1 MFKRL
6 LILFCG
12 VVMMCTATAASAA
25 TVTKLKNGLTVLI
38 QEDKRFPLVSTRLYV
53 HAGSGY
59 EEPREAGISHVL
71 EHMVFKGTKNYA
83 KGEIAASIEELGGYL
98 NAATSFDYT
107 VYIADL
113 PADAWKT
120 GLSVLRDQAFFATI
134 DPKEL
139 ESEKKVI
146 IAELERGEDSPFGLL
161 FKKLQQQT
169 MKGTTYAW
177 PIIGYRDTINSFT
190 SEDIKNYIKKHYQPQ
205 QMLLVVCG
213 DIDKDAVLAEAE
225 KLYGN
230 LENTA
235 NVVPPAVVDINKLD
249 ITGPTVQVVEGKWN
263 KVYLGVSFPIPGFD
277 DVNTTGID
285 MLAQLL
291 GGDKTSPFY
300 RKYQYEKQLVDSISA
315 SAYSFERAG
324 LIYITAVLDADNVDE
339 FWAELLKDLSTL
351 KASEFT
357 DEDIARVRLNL
368 EDSLFRAK
376 ETLSGLTSK
385 IGMFEF
391 FFDGEQGEE
400 NYLEEIQNVN
410 HEQLQKLIDT
420 YLKPER
426 LQATVLAP
434 HGNTV
439 SETALTAQV
448 VKIWAPEATAK
459 KQAVEEDIAGKREVI
474 DLGEGRQLILI
485 PDNTLPYVAID
496 MDFMGGDSLID
507 KGQEGLSVLSARVLT
522 KGTGSM
528 DAPAIEEYLADRAAS
543 IGASASRRTFSVSA
557 RYPARFSGDILKLF
571 SQMVQNPALADEEVD
586 REKTDQVAGI
596 KLREDQPLGLATRNL
611 FPFLFTDSIYSYY
624 HAGIPAQVEKFT
636 KDNVEEFW
644 QKQKAMPWTMA
655 VAGEFDR
662 DAIIEFAKQLPKP
675 TEKRPEKFVPT
686 WNTDRTK
693 SISLKDRNQAH
704 LFMIFKTV
712 PLTNKDTAGL
722 ELMQTIL
729 AGQSGLLFNDLRDKH
744 GLGYTV
750 TASSW
755 QSTITGFTYFYIG
768 TEPEKEE
775 AAMEGFRRIIKEIHE
790 NPLSEEQ
797 IKRGQNLMRGQ
808 YYRGHQSLGSRSS
821 EAAGLATANLP
832 LSYNK
837 DIVEQAQKLT
847 PADVQEIAKKYLKPD
862 SAYILRVAP

>member
-1 MFKRL
+1 
-6 LILFCG
+6 
-12 VVMMCTATAASAA
+12 MMCTATAASAA

-83 KGEIAASIEELGGYL
+83 KGQIAASIEELGGYL

-146 IAELERGEDSPFGLL
+146 ISELERGEDSPFGLL

-213 DIDKDAVLAEAE
+213 DIDEKAVLAEAE
-225 KLYGN
+225 KLYGS

-235 NVVPPAVVDINKLD
+235 MVTPPSPVDINTLD
-249 ITGPTVQVVEGKWN
+249 VTGPNVQVVKGKWN
-263 KVYLGVSFPIPGFD
+263 KVYLGISFPIPGFD

-285 MLAQLL
+285 VLAQLM

-324 LIYITAVLDADNVDE
+324 LIYITAVLDEDKVNE
-339 FWAELLKDLSTL
+339 FWNELMNDLRTL
-351 KASEFT
+351 KASEFK
-357 DEDIARVRLNL
+357 DEDLTRVRVNL
-368 EDSLFRAK
+368 EDSLFRSK

-385 IGMFEF
+385 LGMFEF
-391 FFDGEQGEE
+391 FFGGEQGEK
-400 NYLEEIQNVN
+400 NYLDEVENVN
-410 HEQLQKLIDT
+410 REQLQNLIDT
-420 YLKPER
+420 YIRPDR
-426 LQATVLAP
+426 LQATILAP
-434 HGNTV
+434 HDGEL
-439 SETALTAQV
+439 SETALTATV
-448 VKIWAPEATAK
+448 VKNWTSEKTVAK
-459 KQAVEEDIAGKREVI
+459 QKKTQDAVGKKEVI
-474 DLGEGRQLILI
+474 DLGNGRQLILI

-496 MDFMGGDSLID
+496 MDFMGGDSLVKKD
-507 KGQEGLSVLSARVLT
+507 QEGLPVLAARVLT
-522 KGTGSM
+522 KGTGSL
-528 DAPAIEEYLADRAAS
+528 DAPAIEEFLADRAAS

-571 SQMVQNPALADEEVD
+571 TQMVQEPAMAEEEVD
-586 REKTDQVAGI
+586 REKTDQVASI
-596 KLREDQPLGLATRNL
+596 KLREDQPIGLATRNL

-624 HAGIPAQVEKFT
+624 HAGTPELVSKFT
-636 KDNVEEFW
+636 QDDVNGFW
-644 QKQKAMPWTMA
+644 KKQKNMPWTLA
-655 VAGEFDR
+655 IAGDFDR
-662 DAIIEFAKQLPKP
+662 DAMVEFAKRLPEP

-686 WNTDRTK
+686 WNKEHTK
-693 SISLKDRNQAH
+693 SIPLKDRNQAH
-704 LFMIFKTV
+704 LFMIFETV
-712 PLTNKDTAGL
+712 PLTSKDTAGL
-722 ELMQTIL
+722 ELMQNIL

-775 AAMEGFRRIIKEIHE
+775 AAMDGFRRIIKEIQDK
-790 NPLSEEQ
+790 PLSAEQ
-797 IKRGQNLMRGQ
+797 IKRGQNLMSGQ
-808 YYRGHQSLGSRSS
+808 YYRGHQSLGSRSA
-821 EAAGLATANLP
+821 EAAGLATAQLP

-847 PADVQEIAKKYLKPD
+847 PKDVQEIAKKYLNVDK
-862 SAYILRVAP
+862 AYILRVAP

>member
-6 LILFCG
+6 IILICG
-12 VVMMCTATAASAA
+12 VLMTCTATAASAA

-120 GLSVLRDQAFFATI
+120 GLKVLRDQAFFATI
-134 DPKEL
+134 DAEEL

-146 IAELERGEDSPFGLL
+146 ISELERGEDSPFGLL

-177 PIIGYRDTINSFT
+177 PIIGYRETINSFT
-190 SEDIKNYIKKHYQPQ
+190 REDITNYIKKHYQPQ

-213 DIDKDAVLAEAE
+213 DIDSKAVLAEAE
-225 KLYGN
+225 NLYGN
-230 LENTA
+230 FENTA
-235 NVVPPAVVDINKLD
+235 NVTPPSVVDINKLD
-249 ITGPTVQVVEGKWN
+249 IKGPNVQIVEGKWN
-263 KVYLGVSFPIPGFD
+263 KVYLGISFPIPGFE

-285 MLAQLL
+285 MLAQLM

-324 LIYITAVLDADNVDE
+324 LIYITAVLDADKLDE
-339 FWAELLKDLSTL
+339 FWPELMKDLQNL
-351 KASEFT
+351 KASEFK

-391 FFDGEQGEE
+391 FFDGEQGEQ

-410 HEQLQKLIDT
+410 REQLQMLIDT

-434 HGNTV
+434 QESTI

-448 VKIWAPEATAK
+448 VKNWEPKQTADK
-459 KQAVEEDIAGKREVI
+459 AIVEKDLAGEKEVI
-474 DLGEGRQLILI
+474 DLGNGRQLILI

-496 MDFMGGDSLID
+496 MDFMGGDTLIT
-507 KGQEGLSVLSARVLT
+507 KKQSGLSVLAARVLT
-522 KGTGSM
+522 KGTGSL
-528 DAPAIEEYLADRAAS
+528 DAPAVEEFLADRASS
-543 IGASASRRTFSVSA
+543 IAASASRRTFSVSA
-557 RYPARFSGDILKLF
+557 RYPARFSDDILKLF
-571 SQMVQNPALADEEVD
+571 SQMVQNPTMAAEEVD
-586 REKTDQVAGI
+586 REKTDQIAGI

-624 HAGIPAQVEKFT
+624 HAGIPAQVEAFT
-636 KDNVEEFW
+636 QKDVNGFW
-644 QKQKAMPWTMA
+644 KKQKAMPWVMA

-662 DAIIEFAKQLPKP
+662 DAIIEFAKQLPTP
-675 TEKRPEKFVPT
+675 TEKRPEKFVPE
-686 WNTDRTK
+686 WNTEHTK
-693 SISLKDRNQAH
+693 DIALKDRNQAH
-704 LFMIFKTV
+704 LFMIFETV

-729 AGQSGLLFNDLRDKH
+729 AGQSGLIFNDLRDKH

-768 TEPEKEE
+768 TEPEKEK
-775 AAMEGFRRIIKEIHE
+775 AAMDGFRRIIKEIQTK
-790 NPLSEEQ
+790 PLSQEQ

-808 YYRGHQSLGSRSS
+808 YYRGHQSLGSRSA
-821 EAAGLATANLP
+821 EAAGLATAQLP
-832 LSYNK
+832 LTYNK

-847 PADVQEIAKKYLKPD
+847 PQDIQDIAKKYLNPD
-862 SAYILRVAP
+862 NAYILRVAP